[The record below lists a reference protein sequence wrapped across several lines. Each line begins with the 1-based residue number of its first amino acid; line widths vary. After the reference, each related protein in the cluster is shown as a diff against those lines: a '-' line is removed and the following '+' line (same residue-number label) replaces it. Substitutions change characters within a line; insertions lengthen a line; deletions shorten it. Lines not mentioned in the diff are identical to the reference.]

1 MLNNTKIT
9 FMLKHL
15 ILLAVL
21 LSGAIKTANA
31 LPILSFNNAQS
42 NVNET
47 ANIGDTIIFELWFSG
62 LENVDVGGFEF
73 LLGFNDAV
81 SPVDS
86 AVGNAS
92 LDEFDFFDVMTNSNN
107 IDIYA
112 VSLAA
117 DLSAQADEFM
127 FATLSFMA
135 SGVGVSNLTFS
146 NLIVSDLDALAM
158 DISVFD
164 AQITVVDDRNNTPV
178 PTPTAWGIF
187 LLAVVGLAYR
197 YKAHKPS

>member
-1 MLNNTKIT
+1 MLKNAKIT

-15 ILLAVL
+15 ILGAVL
-21 LSGAIKTANA
+21 LSGVCKTANA
-31 LPILSFNNAQS
+31 LPILSFNNTQS

-47 ANIGDTIIFELWFSG
+47 VNIGDTIIFELWFSG

-81 SPVDS
+81 SPLNS

-92 LDEFDFFDVMTNSNN
+92 LDEFDIFDLAGNSNY
-107 IDIYA
+107 IDAYA
-112 VSLAA
+112 VSFAA
-117 DLSAQADEFM
+117 DLSTQANEFM

-135 SGVGVSNLTFS
+135 SDAGVSNLTFN
-146 NLIVSDLDALAM
+146 NLIVSDLTALAM

-164 AQITVVDDRNNTPV
+164 AQITVVDDTNNMPV
-178 PTPTAWGIF
+178 PTPRSWGIF
-187 LLAVVGLAYR
+187 LIGVLALACRYR
-197 YKAHKPS
+197 GHKPS